1 MIELD
6 NKDALTA
13 QLQDLATQIL
23 AVAKQRGATAAEVNI
38 DKGTG
43 LSTEVRMGEVEK
55 LEYHRDQG
63 AGITVYFGNRKG
75 YSSCGDL
82 SVQALTDAVDAAC
95 RIAKYT
101 AEDEFNGLADAALMA
116 KSWPDLDL
124 YHPWELDAETAINR
138 AKETEAIARET
149 DARITNSDG
158 SSVESYAG
166 LSLYTNSH
174 GFCGTVHSTHHSA
187 SCVLVGQDG
196 DSMQRDYWY
205 SVARSPYE
213 LESPDLIGRK
223 AAERTLRRL
232 NARTLSTCEV
242 PVLFPATLARGL
254 IGSLVSAVTG
264 GAQYRKATF
273 LLNAMGQKLFPDFV
287 QLREDPFI
295 PRALGSR
302 GFDGEGVATQ
312 ARDILVD
319 GVLQGYFLS
328 TYSAKKL
335 GMVTTGNAGG
345 NHNLILQ
352 STGQSFEDL
361 LQQLGTGLLLNEL
374 FGGGVNGMT
383 GDYSRGAVGFW
394 VENGVIQYPVEEI
407 TIAGNLKDMY
417 HGIQAIGNDV
427 DMRGNIRSGSIL
439 INRMTIAGSN

>member
-13 QLQDLATQIL
+13 QLQN
-23 AVAKQRGATAAEVNI
+23 VAAQVLEIAKKRGATASEINI

-43 LSTEVRMGEVEK
+43 LSTEVRMGSVDK

-63 AGITVYFGNRKG
+63 AGITVYFGHRKG

-82 SVQALTDAVDAAC
+82 SVKALTDAVDAAC

-101 AEDEFNGLADAALMA
+101 AEDEFNGLADATLMA
-116 KSWPDLDL
+116 KEWPDLDL
-124 YHPWELDAETAINR
+124 YHPWDLDAETAIAR
-138 AKETEAIARET
+138 AKETESIAR
-149 DARITNSDG
+149 DQDKRITNSDG

-166 LSLYTNSH
+166 LSLYANSH
-174 GFCGTVHSTHHSA
+174 GFFGTVHSTHHSA
-187 SCVLVGQDG
+187 SCVLVGQEG

-205 SVARSPYE
+205 SVARAPEE
-213 LESPDLIGRK
+213 LESPETIGRK
-223 AAERTLRRL
+223 AAERTVRRL

-254 IGSLVSAVTG
+254 IGSFVSVVTG

-273 LLNAMGQKLFPDFV
+273 LPNSIGQAIFPDFV

-295 PRALGSR
+295 PRGLGSR

-312 ARDILVD
+312 PRDILVN
-319 GVLQGYFLS
+319 GVLQGYFLA

-335 GMVTTGNAGG
+335 GMTTTGNAGG

-352 STGQSFEDL
+352 STGQTFDEL
-361 LQQLGTGLLLNEL
+361 LQELGTGLLLNEL
-374 FGGGVNGMT
+374 FGGGVNSMT

-394 VENGVIQYPVEEI
+394 VENGQIQYPVEEI
-407 TIAGNLKDMY
+407 TIAGNLKNMY
-417 HGIQAIGNDV
+417 QGIKSIGKDV
-427 DMRGNIRSGSIL
+427 DIRGNIRCGSIL
-439 INRMTIAGSN
+439 IDKMTIAGAN

>member
-13 QLQDLATQIL
+13 QLQDVATQVI
-23 AVAKQRGATAAEVNI
+23 AIATQRGATASEVNI

-43 LSTEVRMGEVEK
+43 LSTEVRMGEVDK

-82 SVQALTDAVDAAC
+82 SIQSLTDAVDAAC

-101 AEDEFNGLADAALMA
+101 AEDEFNGLADASLMA
-116 KSWPDLDL
+116 TTWPELDL
-124 YHPWELDAETAINR
+124 YHPWDLNAEQAIAR
-138 AKETEAIARET
+138 AKETEHIAREM
-149 DARITNSDG
+149 DKRITNSDG
-158 SSVESYAG
+158 SSVQSYAG
-166 LSLYTNSH
+166 LSLYANSH
-174 GFCGTVHSTHHSA
+174 GFCGTVHSTNHSA

-205 SVARSPYE
+205 SVARAPEE
-213 LESPDLIGRK
+213 LESPEAIGRE
-223 AAERTLRRL
+223 AALRTVRRL

-254 IGSLVSAVTG
+254 IGSFVSAVTG

-273 LLNAMGQKLFPDFV
+273 LPDSIGQTLFPSFV

-302 GFDGEGVATQ
+302 GFDADGVATKQ
-312 ARDILVD
+312 RDILVD
-319 GVLQGYFLS
+319 GVLQGYFLG

-335 GMVTTGNAGG
+335 GMVTTGNSGG

-352 STGQSFEDL
+352 STGQTFEDL
-361 LQQLGTGLLLNEL
+361 LKQLGTGLLLNEL
-374 FGGGVNGMT
+374 FGGGVNSMT

-394 VENGVIQYPVEEI
+394 VENGQIQYPVEEI

-417 HGIQAIGNDV
+417 HGIEAIGTDV
-427 DMRGNIRSGSIL
+427 DIRGSIRTGSIL
-439 INRMTIAGSN
+439 LNRMTIAGAN